1 MTLKDNCQKNTH
13 ALADK
18 LFEVKNE
25 ISDAFKHYSE
35 K

>member
-1 MTLKDNCQKNTH
+1 MALKHNCQKNFH
-13 ALADK
+13 VLADK
-18 LFEVKNE
+18 LFELKNE